1 MQGAK
6 SGCAP
11 PLAGY
16 TAGGD
21 LHPAPKER
29 ARRIAAAAE
38 ECQSRA
44 VSAER
49 RAKPA
54 PFVRDR
60 TGERHLLAAWPVQLL
75 IMAIAVA
82 LAYGHTLDVPFYL
95 DDFSS
100 IRENPLVYH
109 WQGFAA
115 LRDYAPMR
123 WLTYASFALN
133 HYWGGFQP
141 AGYHGVN
148 IAIHLLAGIAV
159 WGLVRGLLRTP
170 RMEGTARA
178 RGGAGVP
185 LLAALVFLLHPL
197 QTGAVTYIVQ
207 RLASLAALFYL
218 IALAAYVQARL
229 ATSRRERVLWA
240 AACALSSVLGLF
252 SKENTATLPAAFLL
266 VELLFFAAGRRD
278 LARLLAIAGGGAIT
292 VWLVTAF
299 SFGAHPLSLATMADV
314 ASHSREISRD
324 TYLATQLPVL
334 WTYIRLFLWP
344 VGLHLDYAVDLR
356 HFADGVV
363 LGALAGHLALMI
375 VAFVL
380 APRRPLIGFGIL
392 FFYLAH
398 SVESGI
404 IPIPELAFEHRNYLP
419 LLGLGLAA
427 VDLLWG
433 SWQGSLAMRGALA
446 LTVLIPIVLGGTTW
460 RRNEQWRHPVTFWED
475 NVRLAPS
482 RARAWGILGK
492 SYLLA
497 QRPEDALRAIQ
508 EALRLQPH
516 GEVADI
522 NRLYDRANLA
532 EALRQLGRIDEGL
545 AVIEAERSR
554 DMPAAAR
561 AAMELGRGNLLL
573 EQGSLPEAE
582 SAYREALESQ
592 AWNLPAMVNL
602 ASALAQQ
609 GRLASADSLYE
620 EVLRLD
626 PGDAAA
632 RQNLLLVKAA
642 RWTERGD
649 ALQAAGQRA
658 QADSAY
664 RAALEVLEQVL
675 RVSPDDPLVRDNAAR
690 IRARIRVE

>member
-1 MQGAK
+1 M
-6 SGCAP
+6 STP
-11 PLAGY
+11 RRPV
-16 TAGGD
+16 
-21 LHPAPKER
+21 PAP
-29 ARRIAAAAE
+29 
-38 ECQSRA
+38 ST
-44 VSAER
+44 
-49 RAKPA
+49 
-54 PFVRDR
+54 RDA
-60 TGERHLLAAWPVQLL
+60 GIGKHLLAAWPVQLL
-75 IMAIAVA
+75 IMAAAVA

-100 IRENPLVYH
+100 IRENSLVYH

-115 LRDYAPMR
+115 LREYAPMR

-133 HYWGGFQP
+133 YHRGGFEP
-141 AGYHGVN
+141 AGYHVVN
-148 IAIHLLAGIAV
+148 IVIHLLAGIAV

-170 RMEGTARA
+170 RMEGAARG

-185 LLAALVFLLHPL
+185 LVAALLFLLHPL

-229 ATSRRERVLWA
+229 ASSRRERVPCA

-266 VELLFFAAGRRD
+266 VELLFFAPGRRD
-278 LARLLAIAGGGAIT
+278 LARLVAIAGGGAIA
-292 VWLVTAF
+292 VWVVTAL
-299 SFGAHPLSLATMADV
+299 SFGAHPLSFATMADV
-314 ASHSREISRD
+314 ASQSRDISRD

-363 LGALAGHLALMI
+363 LGALARHLAL
-375 VAFVL
+375 L
-380 APRRPLIGFGIL
+380 ALAIFLARRRPLIAFGIL

-433 SWQGSLAMRGALA
+433 SWQGSLAMRGALV
-446 LTVLIPIVLGGTTW
+446 LTVLIPTLLAVVTW

-482 RARAWGILGK
+482 RARAWGSLGK

-497 QRPEDALRAIQ
+497 RRPEDALRAIQ

-516 GEVADI
+516 PDVADI
-522 NRLYDRANLA
+522 NRFYDRVNLA

-545 AVIEAERSR
+545 AVIEAERER

-609 GRLASADSLYE
+609 GHLASADSLYE

-626 PGDAAA
+626 PGEAAA
-632 RQNLLLVKAA
+632 RQNLLLLKAA

-649 ALQAAGQRA
+649 AFRAAGQRT

-664 RAALEVLEQVL
+664 RAALEVLEQVV
-675 RVSPDDPLVRDNAAR
+675 RASPDDALVRDNAAR
-690 IRARIRVE
+690 IRARIRGE